1 VSFPALHIDT
11 VGSQG
16 QDIVL
21 LHGWGVNNQVFS
33 PLKNALHQYRV
44 HYVDLPGF
52 GLSPNIDGDI
62 TQWSQALAEQLPQ
75 QAIWIGWSL
84 GGLIASQIAIDY
96 PESVAALVTIASSPC
111 FMARESVMAH
121 EKDDSTLSWA
131 GIQPDVLA
139 QFSSQ
144 LSRDLSR
151 TVERFLAIQAM
162 GSDNPKSDIQQIKSL
177 VLSKP
182 LPTQQGLSQGL
193 DMLAQVDLRATI
205 TQIQQP
211 WLRIWGKLDSLV
223 PRKIIS
229 SLPSSDNIED
239 VLLHKA
245 SHAPFISHPD
255 AFLNHLLP
263 WITKYR

>member
-1 VSFPALHIDT
+1 MSFPALHIDT
-11 VGSQG
+11 EGSQG

-33 PLKNALHQYRV
+33 PLKNALQQYRV

-62 TQWSQALAEQLPQ
+62 TQWAQALAEQLPQ

-84 GGLIASQIAIDY
+84 GGLIASQVAINN

-111 FMARESVMAH
+111 FMARETNNLTPA
-121 EKDDSTLSWA
+121 WF
-131 GIQPDVLA
+131 GIQPQVLA

-144 LSRDLSR
+144 LSHDLAR

-162 GSDNPKSDIQQIKSL
+162 GSDNPKSDILHIKNL
-177 VLSKP
+177 VLNKP
-182 LPTQQGLSQGL
+182 LPTQQALSQGL

-205 TQIQQP
+205 PQIEQP

-223 PRKIIS
+223 PRKIITA
-229 SLPSSDNIED
+229 LPDSDNIED
-239 VLLHKA
+239 VVVHKA

-255 AFLNHLLP
+255 AFLGHLLP
-263 WITKYR
+263 WLTKYC

>member
-1 VSFPALHIDT
+1 VLTVSFPALHIDT

-62 TQWSQALAEQLPQ
+62 TLWSQALASQV
-75 QAIWIGWSL
+75 AINH
-84 GGLIASQIAIDY
+84 
-96 PESVAALVTIASSPC
+96 PESVARLVTIASSPC
-111 FMARESVMAH
+111 FMARESINLVPV
-121 EKDDSTLSWA
+121 WF
-131 GIQPDVLA
+131 GIESDVLA

-151 TVERFLAIQAM
+151 TVERFLAIQTM
-162 GSDNPKSDIQQIKSL
+162 GSDNQKADIQQIKSL

-182 LPTQQGLSQGL
+182 LPTQQGLAQGL

-205 TQIQQP
+205 AQIQQP

-223 PRKIIS
+223 PKKIITA
-229 SLPSSDNIED
+229 LPTSDNIED
-239 VLLHKA
+239 VVIHKA

-255 AFLNHLLP
+255 AFLDHLLP
-263 WITKYR
+263 WLTKYS

>member
-21 LHGWGVNNQVFS
+21 LHGWGVNNQVFR
-33 PLKNALHQYRV
+33 PLQHALQQYRV

-52 GLSPNIDGDI
+52 GLSPNIDGEI
-62 TQWSQALAEQLPQ
+62 TQWAQALAEQLPQ

-84 GGLIASQIAIDY
+84 GGLIASQVAINH
-96 PESVAALVTIASSPC
+96 PESVAGLVTIASSPC
-111 FMARESVMAH
+111 FMAREAINLVPV
-121 EKDDSTLSWA
+121 WF

-144 LSRDLSR
+144 LNRDLSR

-162 GSDNPKSDIQQIKSL
+162 GSDNPKADIQQIKSL

-182 LPTQQGLSQGL
+182 LPTQQGLAQGL

-205 TQIQQP
+205 AQIRQP

-223 PRKIIS
+223 PKKIITA
-229 SLPSSDNIED
+229 LPNSDNIED
-239 VLLHKA
+239 VILNKA

-255 AFLNHLLP
+255 AFLNHLLF
-263 WITKYR
+263 WLIKNDS

>member
-1 VSFPALHIDT
+1 MSFPALHIDT
-11 VGSQG
+11 LGSQG

-33 PLKNALHQYRV
+33 PLKSALHQYRV

-52 GLSPNIDGDI
+52 GLSGNIDGDI
-62 TQWSQALAEQLPQ
+62 TQWSQTLAAQLPQ

-111 FMARESVMAH
+111 FMSREAN
-121 EKDDSTLSWA
+121 ELNPTWP

-144 LSRDLSR
+144 LSRDLTR

-162 GSDNPKSDIQQIKSL
+162 GSDNPKADIQQIKSL

-193 DMLAQVDLRATI
+193 DMLAQVDLRTRMA
-205 TQIQQP
+205 QIQQP

-229 SLPSSDNIED
+229 ALPQSDSIED
-239 VLLHKA
+239 VVLHKA
-245 SHAPFISHPD
+245 SHAPFISHPEL
-255 AFLNHLLP
+255 FLSHLLP
-263 WITKYR
+263 WIIKYSQK